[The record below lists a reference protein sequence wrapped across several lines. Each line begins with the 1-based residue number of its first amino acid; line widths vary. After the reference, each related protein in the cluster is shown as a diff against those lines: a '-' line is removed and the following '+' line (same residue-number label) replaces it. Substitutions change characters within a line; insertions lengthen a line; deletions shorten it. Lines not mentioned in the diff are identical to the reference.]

1 MRVEQQ
7 MFTSGKPEFVTV
19 AITAGLSRDE
29 RIALEQHSLYLL
41 PTALMYQEN
50 AATPVKY
57 VHYPLNAKRG
67 VVGKAVYAGK
77 DSIGRPGNYFF
88 HNLVFEYD
96 DLRREFDL
104 NPAALIRAIEQQ
116 QRFRTTAPPEP
127 LTPLEIAPLP
137 HLPEVAL
144 PRLNH
149 AGLEQLLHV
158 GLNAQSFQLPI
169 LLYGTDGECLDL
181 LERLYPLLPY
191 QQRRELSF
199 DTYAY
204 GTGLSFRVQGLPPQP
219 EFRQSVS
226 PALTVICSTSQ
237 VTTAYQMPAPSKRFE
252 AIRGLVLAGKLNE
265 LNALHALEY
274 RLESGD
280 FDEFSRR
287 FGQAPADIQRLLH
300 DFHAPRLL
308 AHLVEKRNTT
318 LFNLLQ
324 PYLTSNDLGA
334 LSTAPELMRRYAE
347 QADDRRAAI
356 FAEWM
361 GMSKRFSDSDLA
373 LLPAEKRGIA
383 LRVLL
388 NDIVK
393 IPKSKE
399 KQTQLE
405 AVVRYAIN
413 TPEMLLSILQAL
425 PSDGLGKQEQMEL
438 KRLFDTIPAAQKS
451 PLVLAEIE
459 RILQP
464 PASFLQRIS
473 KKLGRSHK

>member
-1 MRVEQQ
+1 MKVEQQ

-29 RIALEQHSLYLL
+29 RIALERHSLYLL

-57 VHYPLNAKRG
+57 VFYPLNAKRG

-77 DSIGRPGNYFF
+77 DNLGRPGNYFF
-88 HNLVFEYD
+88 HNLVFEFD
-96 DLRREFDL
+96 DLQREFDL

-116 QRFRTTAPPEP
+116 QRFRTTAPQASLMPE
-127 LTPLEIAPLP
+127 EIALLS
-137 HLPEVAL
+137 HLSEMAV
-144 PRLNH
+144 PRLKQ
-149 AGLEQLLHV
+149 AELEQLLYV
-158 GLNAQSFQLPI
+158 GLNAQAFQLPI
-169 LLYGTDGECLDL
+169 LLYGTDSECLDL

-199 DTYAY
+199 DTYSY
-204 GTGLSFRVQGLPPQP
+204 GTGLSFRVQGLPPHP

-226 PALTVICSTSQ
+226 PALTLNCSTMQ
-237 VTTAYQMPAPSKRFE
+237 VTAAYQMPTLSKRFE
-252 AIRGLVLAGKLNE
+252 AIRNLVFAGKSGE
-265 LNALHALEY
+265 LHMFYMLEY
-274 RLESGD
+274 MLESGR
-280 FDEFSRR
+280 FDEFVLRL
-287 FGQAPADIQRLLH
+287 GQAPADIQRLLR

-308 AHLVEKRNTT
+308 ACLVEQLDTA
-318 LFNLLQ
+318 LFESLQ
-324 PYLTSNDLGA
+324 PYFTADDLVI
-334 LSTAPELMRRYAE
+334 LSAAPELMRRYAE

-361 GMSKRFSDSDLA
+361 GKSRRFSDRDLA
-373 LLPAEKRGIA
+373 LLPEERRGIM

-388 NDIVK
+388 NAVLTM
-393 IPKSKE
+393 PKSKE
-399 KQTQLE
+399 KQIQLE

-413 TPEMLLSILQAL
+413 TPGMLLSILQAL

-438 KRLFDTIPAAQKS
+438 KRLFDTVPAAQKS
-451 PLVLAEIE
+451 PQVLAEIE